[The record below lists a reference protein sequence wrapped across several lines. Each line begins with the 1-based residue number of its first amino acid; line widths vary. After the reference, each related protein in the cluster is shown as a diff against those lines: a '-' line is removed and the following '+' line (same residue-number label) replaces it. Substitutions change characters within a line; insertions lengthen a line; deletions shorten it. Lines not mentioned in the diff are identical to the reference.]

1 MINQQSLKN
10 FEKAVEKLIEFLNF
24 WESHPSEA
32 VQAGVIQAFEFT
44 FEIFWKTFQK
54 IGQSEGVAIASPKAA
69 LSFAF
74 QSGFIENE
82 AIWLN
87 LLNDRNMTSH
97 TYHEMLA
104 QEIFERIKEAY
115 ALEFDKV
122 YKKLSTKI

>member
-10 FEKAVEKLIEFLNF
+10 CEKAVEKLVEFLQF

-44 FEIFWKTFQK
+44 FEVFWKTFQK
-54 IGQSEGVAIASPKAA
+54 IGQSEGVAIASPKSA
-69 LSFAF
+69 LSFAL
-74 QSGFIENE
+74 QAGLIENE
-82 AIWLN
+82 IVWLN

-104 QEIFERIKEAY
+104 QEIFERIKQSY
-115 ALEFDKV
+115 ASEFEKV
-122 YKKLSTKI
+122 FKKMSETL

>member
-1 MINQQSLKN
+1 MISQQSLKN
-10 FEKAVEKLIEFLNF
+10 CEKAVEKLVEFLKF

-44 FEIFWKTFQK
+44 FEVFWKTFQK
-54 IGQSEGVAIASPKAA
+54 IGQSEGVAIASPKSA
-69 LSFAF
+69 LSFAL
-74 QSGFIENE
+74 QSGLIENE
-82 AIWLN
+82 TVWLN

-115 ALEFDKV
+115 ALEFENV
-122 YKKLSTKI
+122 YKKLSAQL